1 MSRNPV
7 LVVDDEPE
15 VRGLLK
21 AVLDFCTIPTV
32 VATDGE
38 EALNIA
44 RQIQPSLVLLDLLL
58 PGLGGFEVV
67 KQLKADPTT
76 RGIPVIAV
84 TVLDKREG
92 LSRALRAGCDD
103 FVAKPFD
110 LKVLQE
116 KLAKYIGTD
125 ALGEQAGQTGAGG
138 GT

>member
-38 EALNIA
+38 EALRLA
-44 RQIQPSLVLLDLLL
+44 RQIQPSLVLLDILL
-58 PGLGGFEVV
+58 PGLGGLEVV
-67 KQLKADPTT
+67 KQLKADPAT
-76 RGIPVIAV
+76 RAIPVIAV

-92 LSRALRAGCDD
+92 MSRALRAGCDD

-116 KLAKYIGTD
+116 KLAKYIGLD
-125 ALGEQAGQTGAGG
+125 QNEELAEEGAGG

>member
-7 LVVDDEPE
+7 LVVDDEPD

-21 AVLDFCTIPTV
+21 AVLDFYAIPTV

-38 EALNIA
+38 EAVELA
-44 RQIQPSLVLLDLLL
+44 RQTQPSLVLLDLLL

-67 KQLKADPTT
+67 KRLKADPAT
-76 RGIPVIAV
+76 RDIPVIAL

-103 FVAKPFD
+103 FLAKPFD
-110 LKVLQE
+110 LKVLHE
-116 KLAKYIGTD
+116 KLATYLTLDEAKKESG
-125 ALGEQAGQTGAGG
+125 
-138 GT
+138 

>member
-32 VATDGE
+32 IATDGE
-38 EALNIA
+38 EALHLA
-44 RQIQPSLVLLDLLL
+44 RQIQPSLVLLDILL
-58 PGLGGFEVV
+58 PGLGGLEVV
-67 KQLKADPTT
+67 KQLKADPAT

-116 KLAKYIGTD
+116 KLAKYI
-125 ALGEQAGQTGAGG
+125 ALDEAEELEKGGAGG

>member
-21 AVLDFCTIPTV
+21 AVLDFYAIPTV

-38 EALNIA
+38 EALRVA
-44 RQIQPSLVLLDLLL
+44 REFEPSLILLDLLL

-67 KQLKADPTT
+67 ERLKSDPAT
-76 RGIPVIAV
+76 RDIPVIAV

-92 LSRALRAGCDD
+92 LVRALQAGCDD
-103 FVAKPFD
+103 FVAKPFE
-110 LKVLQE
+110 LRVLQE
-116 KLAKYIGTD
+116 KLAKYLSADNIVATK
-125 ALGEQAGQTGAGG
+125 
-138 GT
+138 